1 MMSLILG
8 KKHTKLLI
16 FNIKSDCGLDF
27 FLLLSQSW
35 ACPRLGKTLALM
47 HFLFLSRIRFKFFL
61 PHLLFVAVFAPLTSI
76 ITTFFDC
83 KAMTPYYHVFLIV
96 GGFPCWE
103 EIKLDIFTVDHE
115 VAQLTL

>member
-35 ACPRLGKTLALM
+35 ACPRLEKNIGFDA
-47 HFLFLSRIRFKFFL
+47 FL
-61 PHLLFVAVFAPLTSI
+61 VFEQDQI
-76 ITTFFDC
+76 
-83 KAMTPYYHVFLIV
+83 
-96 GGFPCWE
+96 
-103 EIKLDIFTVDHE
+103 
-115 VAQLTL
+115 